1 MMDPTLVAT
10 FSIFVMLGLMALGI
24 PVAVAMLLV
33 SGTGMMLAVGPNY
46 TLTTFQTLPYNTAAN
61 YTFAAIPMFVMMGLI
76 AGSTGIVKDIYQA
89 ANMWLAKVRGGL
101 YMATVIAAAGFGAV
115 NGSTIVGA
123 ALFTRIALPEMIALG
138 YNKGAGI
145 GCIIGAGTFAAMI
158 PPSITIVLYGVLT
171 SESIG
176 QLLMAGIVPGI
187 LTGVVYL
194 LGIAVLARAKPSWT
208 PPPVK
213 KYPLRERLRSLKG
226 VWPIGF
232 VSFLVIGGI
241 YSGLVSPSAAGAIGA
256 FGVLL
261 VGLVL
266 RRLSK
271 SELVSNVADAALI
284 TAALFFIVMG
294 GTAFSR
300 LLLVTGFIDVLLEFV
315 NNHGF
320 EPWMVILSLV
330 GIYIVLGMLMDPISM
345 MVMTVPIV
353 HPLVEGLGYDPIW
366 FAIVMVKL
374 IELSCMTPPV
384 GINLFAAISAA
395 NGQVATKEVYFG
407 VLPFVVLEL
416 IVLALLLSLPEIT
429 LLLPKIMMG

>member
-1 MMDPTLVAT
+1 MDPTLIAT
-10 FSIFVMLGLMALGI
+10 ISILVMLGLMAFGI
-24 PVAVAMLLV
+24 PVAVSMLLV
-33 SGTGMMLAVGPNY
+33 SATGMMFAVGPNY

-61 YTFAAIPMFVMMGLI
+61 YTFAAIPMFVLMGLI

-89 ANMWLAKVRGGL
+89 ANMWLAKIRGGL

-123 ALFTRIALPEMIALG
+123 ALFTRIALPEMISLG
-138 YNKGAGI
+138 YNKGAGV

-176 QLLMAGIVPGI
+176 QLLMAGIIPGV
-187 LTGVVYL
+187 LTGIIYL
-194 LGIAVLARAKPSWT
+194 IGIAFLVRIKPAWA
-208 PPPVK
+208 PPAVK
-213 KYPLRERLRSLKG
+213 QYSLQERLKSIKG

-232 VSFLVIGGI
+232 VSFIVIGGI

-261 VGLVL
+261 VGWVL

-271 SELVSNVADAALI
+271 NELVKNVGDAALI

-300 LLLVTGFIDVLLEFV
+300 LLLVTGFIDVLLDFV

-320 EPWMVILSLV
+320 EPWMIILALV
-330 GIYIVLGMLMDPISM
+330 LVYIVLGMLMDPISM

-353 HPLVEGLGYDPIW
+353 HPLVVGLGYDPIW

-384 GINLFAAISAA
+384 GINIFAAISASD
-395 NGQVATKEVYFG
+395 GQVSTKEVYIG
-407 VLPFVVLEL
+407 VIPFVILEL
-416 IVLALLLSLPEIT
+416 IVLALLLSLPGIA
-429 LLLPKIMMG
+429 LFLPEVMLG